1 MSCKDGC
8 TGEVSCAGG
17 SLCAVFWIV
26 SRSASSSVRHCRS
39 DGNAMQDQRST
50 MERSTD
56 TVICEMRGSSENNL
70 HCPIIFPSQL
80 HFHGNLRSGVRAS
93 IQNTNTR
100 GLYLMHGTAAFC
112 SCSLLSRTFAI
123 SSADNLYILLSPYSV
138 RMIKTPLLPMIEIT
152 NLLIFH
158 DNITKGPSP

>member
-1 MSCKDGC
+1 MRVFSTVGGRVLMSCKDGC
-8 TGEVSCAGG
+8 TGEVSCVGG

-50 MERSTD
+50 VERSTD
-56 TVICEMRGSSENNL
+56 TVICEMRGSSENNFGIVQLYFL
-70 HCPIIFPSQL
+70 HNYTSMV
-80 HFHGNLRSGVRAS
+80 RSGVRAS

-112 SCSLLSRTFAI
+112 SCSLLSRTLAI
-123 SSADNLYILLSPYSV
+123 SSADNVYSLLSPYS
-138 RMIKTPLLPMIEIT
+138 T
-152 NLLIFH
+152 
-158 DNITKGPSP
+158 